1 MDFRQ
6 VAPDIQ
12 YWLQGL
18 AESGSMRQNLD
29 LLTTLEHTNDSTCC
43 FFARKGRCVLGVPEF
58 ATYFRFENSEV
69 RGKTEFRQP
78 DPGYT
83 LSRPAVLTPKFGLR
97 SAGSDFPRTSGNRRY
112 GCGVHGKKS
121 TQKRAIK
128 RQPVV
133 LGNVMGIAVAASL
146 YRMRSARHNSPLG
159 IFERRLYSLAAAVS
173 ESASQ

>member
-58 ATYFRFENSEV
+58 ATYFRFESSEV
-69 RGKTEFRQP
+69 RGKTEFCQP

-83 LSRPAVLTPKFGLR
+83 LSRPAVLTLKFGLR
-97 SAGSDFPRTSGNRRY
+97 SAGSDFPALPEMGVMAVLYTARKAPRKGQSSGSR
-112 GCGVHGKKS
+112 
-121 TQKRAIK
+121 
-128 RQPVV
+128 
-133 LGNVMGIAVAASL
+133 
-146 YRMRSARHNSPLG
+146 
-159 IFERRLYSLAAAVS
+159 
-173 ESASQ
+173 